1 MKDISSHE
9 QSVELLQQLG
19 LKEYEAKCFVALSR
33 LPKATAKDISDV
45 SDVPRT
51 RVYDAIRVLE
61 AKGLVEIQHSNPQQ
75 YRAVKI
81 DEAAA
86 TLRQEFESRT
96 EELADSLAAIDAV
109 SLNDEDDEIAHEV
122 WSLSGATAIRNRT
135 KSLLEDADEE
145 IVLVVGSEDKLTD
158 ELFEQLRAARDRG
171 TTVLVGTVSET
182 LRDVVTDAMPE
193 IEVFVSELEWLSELD
208 DDPTD
213 TVSISQL
220 LLVDRS
226 AILVSTTQRADT
238 RIEHQE
244 KAVFGKGF
252 ENGIVVIARRL
263 MATGLGRGAD
273 PEKN

>member
-9 QSVELLQQLG
+9 QSVELLQELG

-45 SDVPRT
+45 SEVPRT

-86 TLRQEFESRT
+86 TLREEFESRT

-109 SLNDEDDEIAHEV
+109 SLDDEEEEVAHEV
-122 WSLSGATAIRNRT
+122 WSLSGESAIRNRT

-145 IVLVVGSEDKLTD
+145 IVLVVGEESKLTED
-158 ELFEQLRAARDRG
+158 LFDQLRAAQKRG

-182 LRDVVTDAMPE
+182 LRDRVVEAMPDV
-193 IEVFVSELEWLSELD
+193 EVFVSELEWLSELE
-208 DDPTD
+208 DDPAD

-226 AILVSTTQRADT
+226 AILVSTTQEAHARV
-238 RIEHQE
+238 EQQE

>member
-19 LKEYEAKCFVALSR
+19 LKEYEAKSFVALSR

-86 TLRQEFESRT
+86 TLREEFESRT
-96 EELADSLAAIDAV
+96 EKLAASLSAIDAV
-109 SLNDEDDEIAHEV
+109 SLDDEDEEVSHEV
-122 WSLSGATAIRNRT
+122 WSLSGSTAIRNRT
-135 KSLLEDADEE
+135 KSLFEDADEE
-145 IVLVVGSEDKLTD
+145 IVLVLGDERKLTD
-158 ELFEQLRAARDRG
+158 DLFDQLRAARDRG

-182 LRDVVTDAMPE
+182 LRDRVNEAMPE
-193 IEVFVSELEWLSELD
+193 VEVFVSELEWLSELEE
-208 DDPTD
+208 DPTD

-226 AILVSTTQRADT
+226 AILVSTTQRANV
-238 RIEHQE
+238 RGKPKE

-263 MATGLGRGAD
+263 MATGLGRTDD
-273 PEKN
+273 PEWN

>member
-1 MKDISSHE
+1 MNDISSHE

-19 LKEYEAKCFVALSR
+19 LKEYEAKSFVALSR

-86 TLRQEFESRT
+86 TLREEFESRT
-96 EELADSLAAIDAV
+96 EELADSLSAIDAV
-109 SLNDEDDEIAHEV
+109 SLEDEDEEVSHEV
-122 WSLSGATAIRNRT
+122 WSLSGSAAIRNRT
-135 KSLLEDADEE
+135 KSLFEDADEE
-145 IVLVVGSEDKLTD
+145 IVLVLGDDRKLTD
-158 ELFEQLRAARDRG
+158 DLFDQLRAARDRG

-182 LRDVVTDAMPE
+182 LRDKVNEAMPE
-193 IEVFVSELEWLSELD
+193 VEVFVSELEWLSELEE
-208 DDPTD
+208 DPTD

-226 AILVSTTQRADT
+226 AILVSTTQQANVRG
-238 RIEHQE
+238 EQKE

-263 MATGLGRGAD
+263 MATGLGRTDD
-273 PEKN
+273 PERN

>member
-9 QSVELLQQLG
+9 QSVELLQELG

-86 TLRQEFESRT
+86 TLREEFESRT
-96 EELADSLAAIDAV
+96 EELATSLAAIDAV
-109 SLNDEDDEIAHEV
+109 SLDEEEEEIAHEV
-122 WSLSGATAIRNRT
+122 WSLSGESAIRNRT
-135 KSLLEDADEE
+135 KSLFEDADDE
-145 IVLVVGSEDKLTD
+145 IVLVVGEESKLSED
-158 ELFEQLRAARDRG
+158 LFDQLRAAQDRG
-171 TTVLVGTVSET
+171 TTVLVGTVSDD
-182 LRDVVTDAMPE
+182 LRDRVVEAMPDV
-193 IEVFVSELEWLSELD
+193 EVFVSELEWLSELE

-226 AILVSTTQRADT
+226 AILVSTTQRPT
-238 RIEHQE
+238 VRSEQRE

>member
-19 LKEYEAKCFVALSR
+19 LKEYEAKSFVALSR

-86 TLRQEFESRT
+86 TLREEFESRT
-96 EELADSLAAIDAV
+96 EKLADSLSAIDAV
-109 SLNDEDDEIAHEV
+109 SLEDEDEEVSHEV
-122 WSLSGATAIRNRT
+122 WSLSGSAAIRNRT
-135 KSLLEDADEE
+135 KSLFEDADEE
-145 IVLVVGSEDKLTD
+145 IVLVLGDERKLTD
-158 ELFEQLRAARDRG
+158 DLFDQLRAARDRG

-182 LRDVVTDAMPE
+182 LRDRVNEAMPE
-193 IEVFVSELEWLSELD
+193 VEVFVSELEWLSELEE
-208 DDPTD
+208 DPTD

-226 AILVSTTQRADT
+226 AILVSTTQQANVRGEQRRKPCSARASRT
-238 RIEHQE
+238 
-244 KAVFGKGF
+244 ASS
-252 ENGIVVIARRL
+252 
-263 MATGLGRGAD
+263 
-273 PEKN
+273 

>member
-81 DEAAA
+81 DEAVA
-86 TLRQEFESRT
+86 TLQEEFASRT
-96 EELADSLAAIDAV
+96 EKLADSLTSIDAV
-109 SLNDEDDEIAHEV
+109 SLDEDSEEVAHEV
-122 WSLSGATAIRNRT
+122 WSLSGESAIRNRT
-135 KSLLEDADEE
+135 KSLLEDADDEV
-145 IVLVVGSEDKLTD
+145 VLVVGEESKLTED
-158 ELFEQLRAARDRG
+158 LFDQLRAAQNRG
-171 TTVLVGTVSET
+171 TTILVGTVSED
-182 LRDVVTDAMPE
+182 LRDRIVEAMPNV
-193 IEVFVSELEWLSELD
+193 EVFLSELEWLSELE

-226 AILVSTTQRADT
+226 AILVSTTQGPSMRSEQ
-238 RIEHQE
+238 RE

-263 MATGLGRGAD
+263 MATGLGPGAD
-273 PEKN
+273 PEIN

>member
-1 MKDISSHE
+1 MNDISSHE

-19 LKEYEAKCFVALSR
+19 LKEYEAKSFVALSR

-86 TLRQEFESRT
+86 TLREEFESRT
-96 EELADSLAAIDAV
+96 EELADSLSAIDAV
-109 SLNDEDDEIAHEV
+109 SLEDEDEEVSHEV
-122 WSLSGATAIRNRT
+122 WSLSGSTAIRNRT
-135 KSLLEDADEE
+135 KSLFEDADEE
-145 IVLVVGSEDKLTD
+145 IVLVLGDERKLTD
-158 ELFEQLRAARDRG
+158 DLFDQLRAARDRG

-182 LRDVVTDAMPE
+182 LRDKVNEAMPE
-193 IEVFVSELEWLSELD
+193 VEVFVSELEWLSELEE
-208 DDPTD
+208 DPTD

-226 AILVSTTQRADT
+226 AILVSTTQQANVRG
-238 RIEHQE
+238 EQKE

-263 MATGLGRGAD
+263 MATGLGRTDD
-273 PEKN
+273 PEWN

>member
-9 QSVELLQQLG
+9 QSVELLQELG

-45 SDVPRT
+45 SEVPRT

-86 TLRQEFESRT
+86 TLREEFESRT
-96 EELADSLAAIDAV
+96 EQLADSLAAIDAV
-109 SLNDEDDEIAHEV
+109 SLDEDDEEVAHEV
-122 WSLSGATAIRNRT
+122 WSLSGESAIRNRT
-135 KSLLEDADEE
+135 KSLLDDADDE
-145 IVLVVGSEDKLTD
+145 IVLVVGEESKLTED
-158 ELFEQLRAARDRG
+158 LFDLLRAAQDRG
-171 TTVLVGTVSET
+171 TTVFVGTVSDD
-182 LRDVVTDAMPE
+182 LRDRVVEAMPDV
-193 IEVFVSELEWLSELD
+193 EVFVSELEWLSELE

-226 AILVSTTQRADT
+226 AILVSTTQEAHART
-238 RIEHQE
+238 ELHE

>member
-19 LKEYEAKCFVALSR
+19 LKEYEAKSFVALSR

-86 TLRQEFESRT
+86 TLREEFESRT
-96 EELADSLAAIDAV
+96 EELADSLSAIDAV
-109 SLNDEDDEIAHEV
+109 SLEDEDEEVSHEV
-122 WSLSGATAIRNRT
+122 WSLSGSTAIRNRT
-135 KSLLEDADEE
+135 KSLFEDADEE
-145 IVLVVGSEDKLTD
+145 IVLVLGDERKLTD
-158 ELFEQLRAARDRG
+158 DLFDQLRAARDRG

-182 LRDVVTDAMPE
+182 LRDKVNEAMPE
-193 IEVFVSELEWLSELD
+193 VEVFVSELEWLSELEE
-208 DDPTD
+208 DPTD

-226 AILVSTTQRADT
+226 AILVSTTQQANVRG
-238 RIEHQE
+238 EQKE

-263 MATGLGRGAD
+263 MATGLGRTDD
-273 PEKN
+273 PERN

>member
-45 SDVPRT
+45 SEVPRT

-86 TLRQEFESRT
+86 TLREEFESRT
-96 EELADSLAAIDAV
+96 EKLADSLASIDAV
-109 SLNDEDDEIAHEV
+109 SLEEDEEEVAHEV
-122 WSLSGATAIRNRT
+122 WSLSGESAIRNRT
-135 KSLLEDADEE
+135 KSLLDDADDE
-145 IVLVVGSEDKLTD
+145 IVLVVGDESKLTED
-158 ELFEQLRAARDRG
+158 LFDQLRAAQDRG
-171 TTVLVGTVSET
+171 TTVLVGTVSDD
-182 LRDVVTDAMPE
+182 LRDRVVESMPDV
-193 IEVFVSELEWLSELD
+193 EVFVSELEWLSELE

-226 AILVSTTQRADT
+226 SILVSTT
-238 RIEHQE
+238 
-244 KAVFGKGF
+244 
-252 ENGIVVIARRL
+252 
-263 MATGLGRGAD
+263 
-273 PEKN
+273 